1 MFFFSQRGNKT
12 FELELFHM
20 RSDRSLIVFLKDDNQ
35 VRMMVV
41 TTKQL
46 VLDEIDDIEILKEK
60 YQRTSFFFKKPCK
73 LYWGRIFLF
82 CLFVLF
88 FVIHLTD
95 TTVFLWGMYKEETVN
110 SVHNIF
116 EQNKKQK
123 HGGKKIEEL
132 FLN

>member
-1 MFFFSQRGNKT
+1 
-12 FELELFHM
+12 M
-20 RSDRSLIVFLKDDNQ
+20 RRDRSLIVFFPKDDNQ
-35 VRMMVV
+35 VRMVV

-60 YQRTSFFFKKPCK
+60 YQRTSLFVFFFKNAMQAI
-73 LYWGRIFLF
+73 LRSY
-82 CLFVLF
+82 LFVLPFCSVF
-88 FVIHLTD
+88 FIHLTD

>member
-1 MFFFSQRGNKT
+1 
-12 FELELFHM
+12 
-20 RSDRSLIVFLKDDNQ
+20 
-35 VRMMVV
+35 MVV

-73 LYWGRIFLF
+73 LYWGLIFLF